1 MHSELVN
8 YMSNGVELS
17 EICADSS
24 FPTAV
29 SIDPDLRCLSIQI
42 GLFCKKN
49 QREQKVLYQV
59 PKRC

>member
-17 EICADSS
+17 QICADSS

-29 SIDPDLRCLSIQI
+29 SIDPDLRLS
-42 GLFCKKN
+42 
-49 QREQKVLYQV
+49 
-59 PKRC
+59 